1 MYRILLVDDETD
13 VRESIARMIDWDTQ
27 GFSLCGCAAGSLEA
41 LEMADELLPDVVM
54 TDICM
59 PYIDGLELIRRLR
72 KVHPAMQFVIVSGYD
87 DFSYAQQAVQLP
99 VMDYLLTPLSRSGV
113 EAVLQ
118 RVRARLD
125 AETLRRRDVEELRAC
140 AKRDQLQLQRM
151 ALIESITDDSPN
163 LPADGPGSL
172 AEFLPGRLGVVEP
185 GRNRKLHLQ
194 RTLAAIPA

>member
-87 DFSYAQQAVQLP
+87 DFSYAQQAVQLH
-99 VMDYLLTPLSRSGV
+99 VMDYLLKPLSRSGV
-113 EAVLQ
+113 EAVL
-118 RVRARLD
+118 RPVGCGNFAPARRGRASC
-125 AETLRRRDVEELRAC
+125 LRKAR
-140 AKRDQLQLQRM
+140 
-151 ALIESITDDSPN
+151 
-163 LPADGPGSL
+163 PA
-172 AEFLPGRLGVVEP
+172 
-185 GRNRKLHLQ
+185 
-194 RTLAAIPA
+194 PASAHGADRIHYR